1 VRAEALAARDLTMIR
16 QGALKNIW
24 CNYDALLQA
33 WQEVRTGKT
42 CHYSILQYENNLACN
57 LNDLLDRLINNTYE
71 VRPTRDFYVW
81 EPKKRFIQAPHLEDR
96 IVQHALMN
104 AIRDTIEN
112 RFIHD
117 TYACRKGKGT
127 HAASA
132 RLQQFLIAYKNVGYY
147 LKVDIEKFFYN
158 INHKR
163 LIKQLDCIIKD
174 ADTLDLL
181 KKFFDNAEGK
191 GLPLGSVTSQLLANL
206 SLNPVDHLVKRYL
219 HIQHYLRYMDDFV
232 LLSTSKVRLNYCK
245 GKIEEIVEYLGMRI
259 NHKTKIGKLKDGI
272 DFVGYR
278 TWYNC
283 RLIRKRSL
291 YKIGRTLKNDFN
303 QNRMSSY
310 LAHSKDTNS
319 LPYVIKQIMQVVP
332 DQVTFIKS
340 WVHKNVKQNLQLK
353 LAWT

>member
-1 VRAEALAARDLTMIR
+1 MIR
-16 QGALKNIW
+16 QGALKDIW
-24 CNYDALLQA
+24 CNYDALLKA
-33 WQEVRTGKT
+33 WQEVRVGKT
-42 CHYSILQYENNLACN
+42 YHYSILNYENNLACN

-71 VRPTRDFYVW
+71 VRPTRDFYIW
-81 EPKKRFIQAPHLEDR
+81 EPKKRFIRAPHLEDR

-104 AIRDTIEN
+104 AIRGIIEN
-112 RFIHD
+112 RFIYD

-127 HAASA
+127 HAASR
-132 RLQQFLIAYKNVGYY
+132 RLQQFLVAYKNAGYY

-158 INHKR
+158 INHKC
-163 LIKQLDCIIKD
+163 LLKQLSGIIKCK
-174 ADTLDLL
+174 DTMDLL
-181 KKFFDNAEGK
+181 EKFFANAEGK

-219 HIQHYLRYMDDFV
+219 HIQHYLRYMDDFI
-232 LLSTSKVRLNYCK
+232 LLSSSKVRLKYCRI
-245 GKIEEIVEYLGMRI
+245 KINEMVEYLGMRI
-259 NHKTKIGKLKDGI
+259 NLKTKIGRLKEGI

-291 YKIGRTLKNDFN
+291 YKIGRTLKKDFN

-319 LPYVIKQIMQVVP
+319 LPYVVKQILEIVPGQVA
-332 DQVTFIKS
+332 FIKS
-340 WVHKNVKQNLQLK
+340 WIHKNVKQNMQLK
-353 LAWT
+353 LAFN